1 MNTPRDPQASCG
13 FCDGSGVWADPERGP
28 AAYDPCPHC
37 DGSGV
42 GPAASPGTAAGTVRA
57 DEERPSL
64 EPRLPVVL
72 AALPRLSQAERQ
84 RVYEELHARFDCR
97 IYRT

>member
-37 DGSGV
+37 DGSGC
-42 GPAASPGTAAGTVRA
+42 GPSTAGRATAAEA
-57 DEERPSL
+57 RPAL
-64 EPRLPVVL
+64 EPVLPAVLSALARLTP
-72 AALPRLSQAERQ
+72 AERQ
-84 RVYEELHARFDCR
+84 RVYEELYTRFDCR
-97 IYRT
+97 IYRA